1 MMVEMMSPPL
11 WQILLANLYDALALT
26 GVLFLATLPWAAVS
40 DGDYVAA
47 GSLAFQL
54 YLAAVVFAYFTLS
67 WWRGG
72 QTLGMRPWRL
82 YVVNEHERQPGFAQA
97 ALRFATAI
105 ASWAAAGIGVLWY
118 LFGHR
123 SWHDLASKTHLVKGA
138 KP

>member
-1 MMVEMMSPPL
+1 MRPPL
-11 WQILLANLYDALALT
+11 WQILLANLYDALALA
-26 GVLFLATLPWAAVS
+26 GVLFLATLPWAMVS
-40 DGDYVAA
+40 DGNYVKA

-54 YLAAVVFAYFTLS
+54 YLVAIVFAYFTLS

-82 YVVNEHERQPGFAQA
+82 YVLNEQDERPGFAQA
-97 ALRFATAI
+97 ALRFGTAVV
-105 ASWAAAGIGVLWY
+105 SWAAVGAGVLWY
-118 LFGHR
+118 LFRQR